1 MLLVTN
7 RPTSSEARGNRCDP
21 ASATLREHGRAFP
34 RWYIDAVVRTEVGV
48 AREQSLRKKPLLTPP
63 DHLRKFYGANLAEVF
78 RTPLYDCSLKNVC
91 GVPDFALTR
100 LKGGPME
107 MQRAP
112 AYPEDRAIL
121 ICVAL
126 APTPVDR
133 WRARIAG
140 REVGVSHSIAFATT
154 VIDLMKPVEMWAA
167 GPFDYLHYYV
177 SRDLLD
183 RVATDNRIAPVD
195 SFRMVFFE
203 RDLVVAQLT
212 KTILSQVRNREPLN
226 MLALEDV
233 SLLVSTHLLQ
243 HYGNGKG
250 VLRAQPSLEIW
261 QKIRT
266 EEMLRA
272 HLEGEI
278 RIADLATACQL
289 SPSHFSRCFRQSF
302 GTSVHQWLIKLRIDT
317 AKNLLR
323 ESELTLAEVGFRSGF
338 CDQAAFTRAFTT
350 LEGTTPFRWRKLN
363 GRTPVATDPVVSG
376 ELRPR

>member
-1 MLLVTN
+1 
-7 RPTSSEARGNRCDP
+7 
-21 ASATLREHGRAFP
+21 
-34 RWYIDAVVRTEVGV
+34 
-48 AREQSLRKKPLLTPP
+48 
-63 DHLRKFYGANLAEVF
+63 
-78 RTPLYDCSLKNVC
+78 
-91 GVPDFALTR
+91 
-100 LKGGPME
+100 ME

-140 REVGVSHSIAFATT
+140 QEVSVSRSIAFATT
-154 VIDLMKPVEMWAA
+154 VIDLMKPMEMWAA

-183 RVATDNRIAPVD
+183 RVATDNKIAPID

-203 RDLVVAQLT
+203 EDLVIAQLT
-212 KTILSQVRNREPLN
+212 KTILGKVRNREPLD

-243 HYGNGKG
+243 HYGNGKEM
-250 VLRAQPSLEIW
+250 LRAHPRLESW
-261 QKIRT
+261 QKIRA

-272 HLEGEI
+272 HLEGNI

-302 GTSVHQWLIKLRIDT
+302 GAPVHQWLIKLRIDM
-317 AKNLLR
+317 AKDLLR
-323 ESELTLAEVGFRSGF
+323 KPELSLAEVGFRSRF
-338 CDQAAFTRAFTT
+338 CDQAAFTRAFNK
-350 LEGTTPFRWRKLN
+350 LEGITPYRWRKLN
-363 GRTPVATDPVVSG
+363 GNGAVATDDLVPG
-376 ELRPR
+376 

>member
-1 MLLVTN
+1 MARNHGLQEQPHVT
-7 RPTSSEARGNRCDP
+7 RPDQARR
-21 ASATLREHGRAFP
+21 L
-34 RWYIDAVVRTEVGV
+34 
-48 AREQSLRKKPLLTPP
+48 
-63 DHLRKFYGANLAEVF
+63 YGANLAEVF
-78 RTPLYDCSLKNVC
+78 RTPLYDCSLKNVS
-91 GVPDFALTR
+91 GVPDFAVTR
-100 LKGGPME
+100 LKAGSME

-112 AYPEDRAIL
+112 AYPEDRAML

-126 APTPVDR
+126 APTPVAR

-140 REVGVSHSIAFATT
+140 QEVSVSHSIAFATT
-154 VIDLMKPVEMWAA
+154 VIDLTKPMEMWAA

-195 SFRMVFFE
+195 SFRMVFF
-203 RDLVVAQLT
+203 AQVT
-212 KTILSQVRNREPLN
+212 KSILSQVRNREPLN
-226 MLALEDV
+226 TLALEDV

-243 HYGNGKG
+243 HYGSGKG
-250 VLRAQPSLEIW
+250 LLRAQPSLESW

-266 EEMLRA
+266 EEMLHA

-323 ESELTLAEVGFRSGF
+323 EPELSLAEVGFRSGF

-363 GRTPVATDPVVSG
+363 GRGAVAIDHLVSG

>member
-1 MLLVTN
+1 VVYI
-7 RPTSSEARGNRCDP
+7 EAV
-21 ASATLREHGRAFP
+21 A
-34 RWYIDAVVRTEVGV
+34 RTEVGV
-48 AREQSLRKKPLLTPP
+48 PRKQSLPKKPLLTRP
-63 DHLRKFYGANLAEVF
+63 DDVQKFYGANLAEVF
-78 RTPLYDCSLKNVC
+78 RTPLYDCSLKNAC

-126 APTPVDR
+126 APTPVER
-133 WRARIAG
+133 WRARIDG
-140 REVGVSHSIAFATT
+140 REVGVSRSIAFATT
-154 VIDLMKPVEMWAA
+154 VIDLMKPMEMWAA

-177 SRDLLD
+177 SRNLLD
-183 RVATDNRIAPVD
+183 RIATDNKIALID

-203 RDLVVAQLT
+203 EDLVVAQLT
-212 KTILSQVRNREPLN
+212 KTILGQVRNREPLN

-250 VLRAQPSLEIW
+250 VLRAQPGLESW

-266 EEMLRA
+266 EEMLRT
-272 HLEGEI
+272 HLEGNI

-302 GTSVHQWLIKLRIDT
+302 GTSVHQWLIRLRIDM
-317 AKNLLR
+317 AKDLLR
-323 ESELTLAEVGFRSGF
+323 EPELSLAEVGVRSGF
-338 CDQAAFTRAFTT
+338 CDQAAFTRAFTK
-350 LEGTTPFRWRKLN
+350 LEGITPFRWRKLN
-363 GRTPVATDPVVSG
+363 SDGAVATDHLVSS
-376 ELRPR
+376 ELRLR

>member
-1 MLLVTN
+1 LDRTWTRLYQAVYI
-7 RPTSSEARGNRCDP
+7 EA
-21 ASATLREHGRAFP
+21 
-34 RWYIDAVVRTEVGV
+34 V
-48 AREQSLRKKPLLTPP
+48 ARTKVSVPRKQDLPTKPLLTRPN
-63 DHLRKFYGANLAEVF
+63 HMQKFYGANLAEVF
-78 RTPLYDCSLKNVC
+78 RTPAYDCSLKNEC

-100 LKGGPME
+100 LKGGSME

-112 AYPEDRAIL
+112 AYPEDRAML

-133 WRARIAG
+133 WRARIACQ
-140 REVGVSHSIAFATT
+140 EVSVSHSIAFATT
-154 VIDLMKPVEMWAA
+154 VIDLMKPMEMWAA

-183 RVATDNRIAPVD
+183 RVAADNRIAPVD

-212 KTILSQVRNREPLN
+212 RTILSQVRNREPLN

-250 VLRAQPSLEIW
+250 ILRARPSLENW

-323 ESELTLAEVGFRSGF
+323 EPELSLAEVGFRSGF

-350 LEGTTPFRWRKLN
+350 REGTTPFRWRKLN
-363 GRTPVATDPVVSG
+363 GRGAVTTEHLVYG
-376 ELRPR
+376 ELRSR

>member
-1 MLLVTN
+1 
-7 RPTSSEARGNRCDP
+7 
-21 ASATLREHGRAFP
+21 
-34 RWYIDAVVRTEVGV
+34 VVRV
-48 AREQSLRKKPLLTPP
+48 ARKQTLAKKLLLAPP
-63 DHLRKFYGANLAEVF
+63 DHLRKLYGANLAGVF

-112 AYPEDRAIL
+112 AYPEDRAVL

-133 WRARIAG
+133 WRARIADQ
-140 REVGVSHSIAFATT
+140 EVRVSRSIAFATT
-154 VIDLMKPVEMWAA
+154 VIDLMKPMEMWAA

-183 RVATDNRIAPVD
+183 RVAADNKIAPID

-203 RDLVVAQLT
+203 EDLVVAQLT
-212 KTILSQVRNREPLN
+212 KSILGHVRNREPLN
-226 MLALEDV
+226 LLALEDV

-250 VLRAQPSLEIW
+250 MLRAQRRLERW
-261 QKIRT
+261 QEIRA
-266 EEMLRA
+266 EEMLRTR
-272 HLEGEI
+272 LEGNL
-278 RIADLATACQL
+278 RIADLASACQL

-302 GTSVHQWLIKLRIDT
+302 GTSVHQWLIRLRIDI
-317 AKNLLR
+317 AKGLLR
-323 ESELTLAEVGFRSGF
+323 APELSLAEVGFRSGF
-338 CDQAAFTRAFTT
+338 CDQAAFTRAFTK
-350 LEGTTPFRWRKLN
+350 LEGITPFRWRKLN
-363 GRTPVATDPVVSG
+363 GDGAIATDHLVPG
-376 ELRPR
+376 ELGPR

>member
-1 MLLVTN
+1 M
-7 RPTSSEARGNRCDP
+7 SMARK
-21 ASATLREHGRAFP
+21 
-34 RWYIDAVVRTEVGV
+34 
-48 AREQSLRKKPLLTPP
+48 QSLPKKPLSTRP

-78 RTPLYDCSLKNVC
+78 RTPAYDCSLKNEF

-100 LKGGPME
+100 LKGGSME

-112 AYPEDRAIL
+112 AYPEDRAML

-140 REVGVSHSIAFATT
+140 QEVSVSHSIAFATT
-154 VIDLMKPVEMWAA
+154 VIDLMKPMEMWAA

-183 RVATDNRIAPVD
+183 RVAADNRIAQVD

-212 KTILSQVRNREPLN
+212 KAILSQVRNREPLN

-250 VLRAQPSLEIW
+250 VLRAQAGLETW
-261 QKIRT
+261 QKIRA

-278 RIADLATACQL
+278 RIADIATACQL

-302 GTSVHQWLIKLRIDT
+302 GISVHQWLIRLRIET

-323 ESELTLAEVGFRSGF
+323 EPHLSLAEVGFRSGF

-363 GRTPVATDPVVSG
+363 GRGAVATDHLVYG
-376 ELRPR
+376 ELRSR

>member
-1 MLLVTN
+1 M
-7 RPTSSEARGNRCDP
+7 SMARK
-21 ASATLREHGRAFP
+21 
-34 RWYIDAVVRTEVGV
+34 
-48 AREQSLRKKPLLTPP
+48 QSLLEKSLLTRP
-63 DHLRKFYGANLAEVF
+63 DHVQRFYGANLAEVF

-100 LKGGPME
+100 LRGGPME

-112 AYPEDRAIL
+112 AYPEDRAVL

-140 REVGVSHSIAFATT
+140 QEGGVSRSIAFATT
-154 VIDLMKPVEMWAA
+154 VIDLMKPMEMWAA

-183 RVATDNRIAPVD
+183 RVATENKIAPIN

-203 RDLVVAQLT
+203 QDLVVAQLT
-212 KTILSQVRNREPLN
+212 RTILAQVRNREPLS

-233 SLLVSTHLLQ
+233 SFLVSTHLLQ
-243 HYGNGKG
+243 HYGNGKEM
-250 VLRAQPSLEIW
+250 LRAQRRLESW
-261 QKIRT
+261 QRIRT

-289 SPSHFSRCFRQSF
+289 SPSHFSRCFRRSF

-323 ESELTLAEVGFRSGF
+323 AAQVDLTASGF
-338 CDQAAFTRAFTT
+338 GPGCRDQ
-350 LEGTTPFRWRKLN
+350 
-363 GRTPVATDPVVSG
+363 VAST
-376 ELRPR
+376 

>member
-1 MLLVTN
+1 MNYSVW
-7 RPTSSEARGNRCDP
+7 EEC
-21 ASATLREHGRAFP
+21 GRAFSGCF
-34 RWYIDAVVRTEVGV
+34 IVRLLPNGVSV
-48 AREQSLRKKPLLTPP
+48 ARKQDLPTKPSLTRP
-63 DHLRKFYGANLAEVF
+63 DHPQKFYGANLAEVF
-78 RTPLYDCSLKNVC
+78 RTPAYDCSLRNVC

-100 LKGGPME
+100 LKGGSME

-112 AYPEDRAIL
+112 AYPGDRAML

-140 REVGVSHSIAFATT
+140 QDVGVSHSIAFATT
-154 VIDLMKPVEMWAA
+154 VIDLMKPMEMWAA

-183 RVATDNRIAPVD
+183 RVAADNRIAPVD

-203 RDLVVAQLT
+203 RDLVIAQLT
-212 KTILSQVRNREPLN
+212 KAILSQVRNREPLN

-250 VLRAQPSLEIW
+250 TLRAQAGLETW
-261 QKIRT
+261 QKIRA
-266 EEMLRA
+266 EEMLHA

-302 GTSVHQWLIKLRIDT
+302 GTSVHQWLIKLRIET
-317 AKNLLR
+317 AKSWLR
-323 ESELTLAEVGFRSGF
+323 EPELSLSEVGFRSGF

-363 GRTPVATDPVVSG
+363 GRGAVATDDLVSG

>member
-1 MLLVTN
+1 V
-7 RPTSSEARGNRCDP
+7 D
-21 ASATLREHGRAFP
+21 
-34 RWYIDAVVRTEVGV
+34 V

-112 AYPEDRAIL
+112 AYPEDRALL

-140 REVGVSHSIAFATT
+140 QEVGVSHSIAFATT
-154 VIDLMKPVEMWAA
+154 VIDLMKPMQMWAA

-183 RVATDNRIAPVD
+183 RVAADNGIAPVD

-212 KTILSQVRNREPLN
+212 KTILNQVRNREPLN

-261 QKIRT
+261 QRIRT

-278 RIADLATACQL
+278 RIADLASACQL

-302 GTSVHQWLIKLRIDT
+302 GTSVHQWLIKLRIDA

-323 ESELTLAEVGFRSGF
+323 EPELTLAEVGFRSGF

-363 GRTPVATDPVVSG
+363 GRSAVATEHLVSG

>member
-1 MLLVTN
+1 
-7 RPTSSEARGNRCDP
+7 
-21 ASATLREHGRAFP
+21 
-34 RWYIDAVVRTEVGV
+34 
-48 AREQSLRKKPLLTPP
+48 
-63 DHLRKFYGANLAEVF
+63 
-78 RTPLYDCSLKNVC
+78 
-91 GVPDFALTR
+91 
-100 LKGGPME
+100 
-107 MQRAP
+107 
-112 AYPEDRAIL
+112 
-121 ICVAL
+121 
-126 APTPVDR
+126 
-133 WRARIAG
+133 
-140 REVGVSHSIAFATT
+140 
-154 VIDLMKPVEMWAA
+154 MKPMEMWAA

-177 SRDLLD
+177 SRDLLE
-183 RVATDNRIAPVD
+183 RVAADNRIAQVD

-212 KTILSQVRNREPLN
+212 KAILSQVRNREPLN

-250 VLRAQPSLEIW
+250 ILRAQPSLEIW

-323 ESELTLAEVGFRSGF
+323 EPELSLAEVGFRSGF

-363 GRTPVATDPVVSG
+363 GCSSIATGHLVCG
-376 ELRPR
+376 ELRSR

>member
-1 MLLVTN
+1 
-7 RPTSSEARGNRCDP
+7 
-21 ASATLREHGRAFP
+21 
-34 RWYIDAVVRTEVGV
+34 V
-48 AREQSLRKKPLLTPP
+48 ARKQSLRKKPLLTPP
-63 DHLRKFYGANLAEVF
+63 DHLRKLYGANLAEVF

-91 GVPDFALTR
+91 GMPDFALTR

-140 REVGVSHSIAFATT
+140 QEVGVSHSIAFATT
-154 VIDLMKPVEMWAA
+154 VIDLMKPMEMWAA

-183 RVATDNRIAPVD
+183 RVATDNKIAPID

-203 RDLVVAQLT
+203 EDLVVAQLT
-212 KTILSQVRNREPLN
+212 KTILGQVRNREPLN

-250 VLRAQPSLEIW
+250 MLRAQPRLESW

-266 EEMLRA
+266 EEMLRT
-272 HLEGEI
+272 HLEGNV
-278 RIADLATACQL
+278 RITDLATACQL

-302 GTSVHQWLIKLRIDT
+302 GTSVHQWLIRLRIDM
-317 AKNLLR
+317 AKRLLR
-323 ESELTLAEVGFRSGF
+323 ELKLSLAEVGFRSGF
-338 CDQAAFTRAFTT
+338 CDQAAFTRAFTK
-350 LEGTTPFRWRKLN
+350 LEGITPFRWRKLN
-363 GRTPVATDPVVSG
+363 GDGAVATDHLVSG

>member
-1 MLLVTN
+1 
-7 RPTSSEARGNRCDP
+7 
-21 ASATLREHGRAFP
+21 
-34 RWYIDAVVRTEVGV
+34 
-48 AREQSLRKKPLLTPP
+48 LLTGP
-63 DHLRKFYGANLAEVF
+63 DHTRKLYGANLADVF
-78 RTPLYDCSLKNVC
+78 RTPLYDCSLKNVS

-112 AYPEDRAIL
+112 VYPEDRAIL

-133 WRARIAG
+133 WRARIDG
-140 REVGVSHSIAFATT
+140 QEVGVSRSIAFATT
-154 VIDLMKPVEMWAA
+154 VIDLMKPMEMWAA

-177 SRDLLD
+177 SLDLLD
-183 RVATDNRIAPVD
+183 RVATENKIAPIN

-203 RDLVVAQLT
+203 EDLVVAQLT
-212 KTILSQVRNREPLN
+212 KTILGQVRNREPLN
-226 MLALEDV
+226 TLALEDV

-261 QKIRT
+261 QRIRT

-302 GTSVHQWLIKLRIDT
+302 GTSVHQWLIMLRIDI
-317 AKNLLR
+317 AKKLLR
-323 ESELTLAEVGFRSGF
+323 EPGLSLSEVGFRSGF
-338 CDQAAFTRAFTT
+338 CDQAAFTRAFTK
-350 LEGTTPFRWRKLN
+350 LEGVTPFRWRKLN
-363 GRTPVATDPVVSG
+363 GDGAVATDLAVPG
-376 ELRPR
+376 EPRPF